1 LWDVGEVLGESIMF
15 IARMLNRFCHI
26 ALVVLALYLGW
37 AIVGDRPFVVA
48 STYVSHF
55 LARNSADRARDQ
67 ADDLREISRQSRR
80 LAKTIL
86 SDSERCR
93 LTVYADEM
101 DDAAR
106 RMEKG
111 EPNSKP
117 FGPTRTM
124 LGAQ

>member
-1 LWDVGEVLGESIMF
+1 MF

-26 ALVVLALYLGW
+26 ALVVLALYLAW

-48 STYVSHF
+48 STYVSH
-55 LARNSADRARDQ
+55 LLVRNSADRALHQ

-80 LAKTIL
+80 LAKTVL

-106 RMEKG
+106 RMEK
-111 EPNSKP
+111 EVSSLKP
-117 FGPTRTM
+117 FHPTQTM